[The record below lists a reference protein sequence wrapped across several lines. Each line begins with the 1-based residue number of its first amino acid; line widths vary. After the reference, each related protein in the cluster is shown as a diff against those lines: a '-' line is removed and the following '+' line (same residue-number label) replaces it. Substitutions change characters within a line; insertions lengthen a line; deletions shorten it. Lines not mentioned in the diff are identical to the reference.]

1 MTLYVENPKDAT
13 RKLLELSNE
22 SGKVEAYK
30 IKTQKSVVFL
40 YTNNGRS
47 EREVKVTV
55 SFTIISKRI
64 IFLGI
69 YLRRWKTYTPKT
81 IRHWWSKSKM
91 TQTDNKIYHV
101 LGLEKSTLSK

>member
-13 RKLLELSNE
+13 RKLLELSNQ
-22 SGKVEAYK
+22 SGKVEGYK

-47 EREVKVTV
+47 KREVKVTV

-69 YLRRWKTYTPKT
+69 YLRRQKTYIPKT
-81 IRHWWSKSKM
+81 ID
-91 TQTDNKIYHV
+91 TDEANQR
-101 LGLEKSTLSK
+101 

>member
-47 EREVKVTV
+47 EIEVKVTV
-55 SFTIISKRI
+55 SFTIISKRV

-69 YLRRWKTYTPKT
+69 CLMR
-81 IRHWWSKSKM
+81 
-91 TQTDNKIYHV
+91 
-101 LGLEKSTLSK
+101 

>member
-22 SGKVEAYK
+22 SGKVEGYK

-47 EREVKVTV
+47 EIEVKVTV
-55 SFTIISKRI
+55 SFTIISKRV

-69 YLRRWKTYTPKT
+69 CLMRCKTYTPKT
-81 IRHWWSKSKM
+81 IRH
-91 TQTDNKIYHV
+91 
-101 LGLEKSTLSK
+101 